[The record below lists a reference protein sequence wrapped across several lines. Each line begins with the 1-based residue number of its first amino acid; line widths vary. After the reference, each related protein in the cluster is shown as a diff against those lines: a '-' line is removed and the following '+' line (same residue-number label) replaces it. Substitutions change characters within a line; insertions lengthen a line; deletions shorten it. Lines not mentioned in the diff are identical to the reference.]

1 LLEDFFGERGFWTP
15 RSPDLTQS
23 DFLMCGFLKERFYSN
38 NPRRSEEMRHNTE
51 QNVANI
57 DPEAIRKVERNTL
70 KIWMLI
76 FASAFKLF
84 SKFFLTNKN

>member
-1 LLEDFFGERGFWTP
+1 
-15 RSPDLTQS
+15 
-23 DFLMCGFLKERFYSN
+23 
-38 NPRRSEEMRHNTE
+38 MRHNTE